1 MEGTTLKIMFRL
13 LSKTTLFYIAR
24 APLIVER
31 LPSDFSMGKF
41 PVADK
46 AFNSVLVCMKCKT
59 RNPKG
64 ATKCRKCQYTKLR
77 PKRARKKKA

>member
-1 MEGTTLKIMFRL
+1 
-13 LSKTTLFYIAR
+13 
-24 APLIVER
+24 
-31 LPSDFSMGKF
+31 MGKF

-46 AFNSVLVCMKCKT
+46 AFTNVLICLKCKT

-64 ATKCRKCQYTKLR
+64 AKKCRKCDYTHLR